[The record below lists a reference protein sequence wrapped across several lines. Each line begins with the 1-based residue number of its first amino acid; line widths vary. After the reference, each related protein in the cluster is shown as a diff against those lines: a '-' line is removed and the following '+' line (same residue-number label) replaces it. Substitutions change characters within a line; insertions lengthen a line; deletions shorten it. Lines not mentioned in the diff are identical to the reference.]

1 MSVTRDWR
9 SELLPQLTG
18 LPLIPCGA
26 GEKFKAPMDPATGY
40 PARDWQFMAYS
51 PEEIAGMGS
60 KVLCVG
66 TRLGPAA
73 DGKVGFDI
81 DGIQAINKAIELGA
95 DPDPGGTWKVGR
107 ANNPHRYKLFF
118 RVPKDRWEGLPG
130 KVELKT
136 NSDEKIE
143 IFWSTGQ
150 CIVAG
155 EHRLSGGEYTW
166 LEGSPAEIAEIP
178 DDWWNLWQQAIK
190 KTSPSRRMPTQ
201 NDGWRDCIPCP
212 ICGRTEKD
220 CRISEDGAAI
230 LCHKGSRWRPPVL
243 AVGETIDKGGTTWAY
258 VGDKRTA
265 VGEAALFRV
274 HQSQDSLRPQKKK
287 LITADLALAQMSK
300 ELGDTP
306 KLNVRTRGVHCQ
318 GREVT
323 GDAIGNLYLH
333 LSKGK
338 WMWGKTLAADTFN
351 TLAEDCPFDPV
362 MDYLGNL
369 KADPL
374 PVENWERLDQW
385 LFNIDDPI
393 TARFM
398 QRYAVAAV
406 QRVFEPGCQQRQVPV
421 LLGEQYIG
429 KSELGRALF
438 SDQWYGDGIRSS
450 MDVDDVTLMAHC
462 WAVEFAEFDGFTRK
476 ASAEKLKAFIS
487 RTTDLCRRKYGRS
500 TERIPRRSVFWGT
513 ANKSPL
519 TDRTGSTRFCV
530 INLPDKKLPLSRVT
544 LDRDAFWRR
553 ALVAYRDGFQS
564 YSTDTEL
571 NEIVTR
577 NSGYDMPDPWEE
589 LISGFLKR
597 RAGTPYVELQ
607 EIYRHLEI
615 NPERQNG
622 TNAKRIT
629 ELAAEVGWVKSRNRV
644 GGQGERVTAFFPERV
659 KSRCPG

>member
-66 TRLGPAA
+66 TRLGPDA

-81 DGIQAINKAIELGA
+81 DGIQAINNVIEQGA

-130 KVELKT
+130 KVLH
-136 NSDEKIE
+136 EKIE

-166 LEGSPAEIAEIP
+166 LEGSPSEIAEIP

-201 NDGWRDCIPCP
+201 NDDWRHCIPCP
-212 ICGRTEKD
+212 ICGRTERD
-220 CRISEDGAAI
+220 CRISQDGAAI

-274 HQSQDSLRPQKKK
+274 HQSQDSLRPQQKKR
-287 LITADLALAQMSK
+287 ISVDQALTQMLD
-300 ELGDTP
+300 ELGDSP
-306 KLNVRTRGVHCQ
+306 KLNVRSRGIES
-318 GREVT
+318 GDREYAP
-323 GDAIGNLYLH
+323 DEISNLYLH
-333 LSKGK
+333 LSRGK
-338 WMWGKTLAADTFN
+338 WIWPKQ
-351 TLAEDCPFDPV
+351 LAEDTFISLASDCKFDPV
-362 MDYLGNL
+362 MVYLENL
-369 KADPL
+369 KAVPL
-374 PVENWERLDQW
+374 PDENWERLDQW

-429 KSELGRALF
+429 KSEMGRALF
-438 SDQWYGDGIRSS
+438 SDAHYGDGLTTE
-450 MDVDDVTLMAHC
+450 MKVDDETLLAMTWGC
-462 WAVEFAEFDGFTRK
+462 EFSEFEGYTRH
-476 ASAEKLKAFIS
+476 ASAAKLRAFIARS
-487 RTTDLCRRKYGRS
+487 TALCRRKYGKG

-513 ANKSPL
+513 ANRSPL
-519 TDRTGSTRFCV
+519 VDRTGSTRYCL
-530 INLPDKKLPLSRVT
+530 IHLPQLPPDKLPVQRVA
-544 LDRDAFWRR
+544 LARDEFWAR
-553 ALVAYRDGFQS
+553 ALIAYREGFQS
-564 YSTDTEL
+564 FSTDAEL
-571 NEIVTR
+571 DEIVVR

-589 LISGFLKR
+589 LISGFLERK
-597 RAGTPYVELQ
+597 AGAPYVELQ

-644 GGQGERVTAFFPERV
+644 GGQGQRVTAFFPERV